1 MTIELSVA
9 DVRAAL
15 LRSARGDVTG
25 SGEAATLLLGKL
37 FHEVFADLVS
47 DDPQKSGLRVITE
60 APQASEQRLRAL
72 LEHSW
77 QKLLAP
83 RLRRHAASLQASS
96 EPVLVLWRAHQ
107 NLARW
112 LVAVVTELAGQSVQP
127 RESWQHLT
135 ALLRSEVPLSCE
147 LAEPGWSEPVR
158 LVGIAD
164 SILRVPGKP
173 YYCALEL
180 KLGRCAPVIDLGQAA
195 LYHLLLTRSAPEV
208 ARSALGL
215 LRFSPEL
222 DEQLVDA
229 NALGQVEATLLA
241 LIADLAG
248 VSPSESAHRSPTPA
262 RNVKAPAQRPAKK
275 KARDDSPSNAKT
287 RQALELAKIPERGDE
302 PAGASPASGGATGQ
316 ASPPSAEQAV
326 DAAAVDDAYA
336 ELTRK
341 LIRAYKEQGVGIEV
355 REAPVVGP
363 RFLRFSVRLMS
374 GMKVEALRRRTAEV
388 QHRLELAREP
398 LITHEAGRLF
408 VDVERPDPQTVLFS
422 SIVSQLPAV
431 DALTGS
437 ARLPIGVD
445 AAGKLHWADLAS
457 PGRSHVLAAGT
468 TGSGKSEWLRMTMA
482 ALMASNTPETLRFVT
497 FDPKLAAFNE
507 LERSAFLWKK
517 DAWWIPGNDRPASE
531 VFDDLVC
538 EMDRRYQLTRQTGAD
553 NLRDHVLATGKPL
566 PRIVCVCDEYFAL
579 VSHTKAEGRA
589 IEEAVAKLGAKA
601 RAAGIHLVLA
611 TQQPS
616 RKIING
622 NIQSNLPC
630 RVALMLQSHIESTM
644 ILNGSGAERLTG
656 SGDLLYRDFG
666 DPIRL
671 QAPYLPPAE
680 RAQWLQR

>member
-9 DVRAAL
+9 DVRSAL
-15 LRSARGDVTG
+15 LRSARGEVAG
-25 SGEAATLLLGKL
+25 SGEAATLLLGKV

-60 APQASEQRLRAL
+60 APEEPEQRVQAL

-77 QKLLAP
+77 RQLISP
-83 RLRRHAASLQASS
+83 RLRRHAASLQTSS
-96 EPVLVLWRAHQ
+96 ERVLVLWRANQ
-107 NLARW
+107 SLARW
-112 LVAVVTELAGQSVQP
+112 LVAVVTELAGQSALP
-127 RESWQHLT
+127 RQSWQHLT
-135 ALLRSEVPLSCE
+135 ELIRSEVPLSCE
-147 LAEPGWSEPVR
+147 LIERGWSEPVR

-173 YYCALEL
+173 HYCAIEL
-180 KLGRCAPVIDLGQAA
+180 KLGRCAPVVDLGQAA
-195 LYHLLLTRSAPEV
+195 LYHLLLTRSAPQV
-208 ARSALGL
+208 SRSALAL

-222 DEQLVDA
+222 NEQLVDA
-229 NALGQVEATLLA
+229 DALGNVEKTLLL

-248 VSPSESAHRSPTPA
+248 VSAGEADGAAVRPPPDRSGKASEKRPAGDAAGDEANAAGRSNPKAGRASDPQDAPARRAVESA
-262 RNVKAPAQRPAKK
+262 
-275 KARDDSPSNAKT
+275 
-287 RQALELAKIPERGDE
+287 
-302 PAGASPASGGATGQ
+302 GA
-316 ASPPSAEQAV
+316 
-326 DAAAVDDAYA
+326 DDAYA

-355 REAPVVGP
+355 RERPVAGP
-363 RFLRFSVRLMS
+363 RFLRFSVRLAS
-374 GMKVEALRRRTAEV
+374 GMKVDALRRRTAEV
-388 QHRLELAREP
+388 QHRLELTREP
-398 LITHEAGRLF
+398 MITQEAGRLF

-422 SIVSQLPAV
+422 SITGQLPPL
-431 DALTGS
+431 DELTGS

-445 AAGKLHWADLAS
+445 AAGKLHSADLAS
-457 PGRSHVLAAGT
+457 AGRSHVLVAGT
-468 TGSGKSEWLRMTMA
+468 TGSGKSEWLRMTLA
-482 ALMASNTPETLRFVT
+482 ALIASNTPDTLRFVT
-497 FDPKLAAFNE
+497 FDPKLAAFND

-517 DAWWIPGNDRPASE
+517 GAWWIPGNDRPASE
-531 VFDDLVC
+531 VFDELVQ

-553 NLRDHVLATGKPL
+553 NLRDHVRATGKPL

-579 VSHTKAEGRA
+579 VSQSKEEGRA
-589 IEEAVAKLGAKA
+589 IEDAVAKLGAKA

-644 ILNGSGAERLTG
+644 ILNTSGAERLTG
-656 SGDLLYRDFG
+656 SGDLLYKDFG

-680 RAQWLQR
+680 RAHWLQR